1 MKNKTS
7 TILFIVSLSINFTI
21 GIIWFYKSQH
31 SKYDICMSDK
41 MMLNTKVDSLNT
53 QLHKSWK
60 EQKYSLE
67 VMLNSGLDF
76 QKTMPEYSDV
86 SKEKFIEA
94 IRQKVVELKIKLG
107 EK

>member
-1 MKNKTS
+1 MKNKLP
-7 TILFIVSLSINFTI
+7 TILLTISILINLTI
-21 GIIWFYKSQH
+21 GVIWFYNSQH
-31 SKYDICMSDK
+31 SNYDNCLSEK
-41 MMLNTKVDSLNT
+41 KQLTAQVDTLTN
-53 QLHKSWK
+53 QLHKSWM

-76 QKTMPEYSDV
+76 QKSMPEYSDV

>member
-1 MKNKTS
+1 MISILVNL
-7 TILFIVSLSINFTI
+7 TICV
-21 GIIWFYKSQH
+21 IWFYNSQH
-31 SKYDICMSDK
+31 SNYDSCLSEKKQLTIR
-41 MMLNTKVDSLNT
+41 VDTLTN

-76 QKTMPEYSDV
+76 QKAMPEYTDLT
-86 SKEKFIEA
+86 KEKFIEA
-94 IRQKVVELKIKLG
+94 IRQKVVELKIKLE